1 MSLLFGES
9 VSIVHLLSKL
19 EGGLRTKPFR
29 REEEGYGEMR
39 PAEKMNERVFP
50 KRAGLA
56 LERGRKGTPSPLF
69 KVKAIRGGWTDR
81 PKGED

>member
-1 MSLLFGES
+1 MILAPLLYAS
-9 VSIVHLLSKL
+9 PQL
-19 EGGLRTKPFR
+19 EGGLRTTPFR
-29 REEEGYGEMR
+29 RKEEGHEEMR

-56 LERGRKGTPSPLF
+56 LERERKGTSSPLF
-69 KVKAIRGGWTDR
+69 KVKAIRGGRTDR